1 MTTLLIWAGLAVF
14 VCLLVAPLRALLGF
28 LLKQSWMLVFA
39 ALAIVVAKVQDILK
53 YVWKCH
59 LCVIK
64 NLMPRNVVLP
74 SVARTKTTRRQ
85 DQ

>member
-1 MTTLLIWAGLAVF
+1 MTMLLIWGGLAVF
-14 VCLLVAPLRALLGF
+14 ICLLVAPLRALLGF
-28 LLKQSWMLVFA
+28 LLKQTWVLVFG
-39 ALAIVVAKVQDILK
+39 ALAIVLAKTQDILK

-64 NLMPRNVVLP
+64 NMMPRNVVLP

-85 DQ
+85 D